1 MPSEHRG
8 VVCSAR
14 EVQKVPS
21 ITMILRWPRYRRNDT
36 GATFV
41 TLGTLSLTIIVVV
54 VGAQGIGNRNVDITD
69 QKTFLDVGG
78 MRAMFKFM
86 RTLMYTIAGPTG
98 VRTSGSFLQDPIP
111 PEVPFPCDV
120 SLGRSAKVPSSVHK
134 LRPGD
139 IRVIAAMGDSLTAAS
154 GASATQFTDLYQ
166 ENRGLA
172 WSIGGQWDWRNVTT
186 LPNILKV
193 FNPQLVG
200 YSYGDSMPFHWET
213 QFNMAEI
220 GAVSYDIPHMARAM
234 VERIRRD
241 RRVDWKRDWKMVTIA
256 IGGNDICTFVCMMQQ
271 PEQLPYKHRLRLQK
285 TLRYLRDN
293 MPRTFVN
300 VVSVPSV
307 KKVITLE
314 DKPFVCQSLHHGE
327 CSCWIGKL
335 YNQSDAS
342 RKRWARI
349 QEQFISVEREVAES
363 AEFRG
368 LDEFAV
374 VYQPW
379 SLNVTMK
386 MNGKKVDYSL
396 LSYDCFHMSQ
406 KGNAYAG
413 TALWN
418 NLLEPP
424 GKKSAS
430 WRPLMK
436 NFKCPTKESP
446 YLFTYDN
453 SAMRS

>member
-1 MPSEHRG
+1 MSFTE
-8 VVCSAR
+8 CAC
-14 EVQKVPS
+14 EVPS
-21 ITMILRWPRYRRNDT
+21 IAMILRWPRNRFDLT
-36 GATFV
+36 SAAFLA
-41 TLGTLSLTIIVVV
+41 LGILSLTAIVD
-54 VGAQGIGNRNVDITD
+54 AQGFGNRNVDITD

-86 RTLMYTIAGPTG
+86 RTLMYTLAGPTG

-234 VERIRRD
+234 VQRIRRD

-271 PEQLPYKHRLRLQK
+271 PERLPYKHRLRLLK

-307 KKVITLE
+307 RKVVMLE
-314 DKPFVCQSLHHGE
+314 DKPFACQSLHHGE

-342 RKRWARI
+342 RERWARI
-349 QEQFISVEREVAES
+349 QEQYISVEREVAES

-424 GKKSAS
+424 GKKSLT

-446 YLFTYDN
+446 YLYTYDN
-453 SAMRS
+453 SVVRS